1 MCSPS
6 LFPRPARTAHPAR
19 RDDPAG
25 PGCRV
30 YPQAPPAVEPGLEA
44 AYEHCR
50 AINRHYGKTYY
61 FSTQF
66 FPADLRPAVHALYAW
81 VRTPDE
87 GVDNPDGLS
96 LDAQRDKLRQWRD
109 VTAAA
114 VKSGQSAHPV
124 LHAWADAARR
134 HEVPAEYMRDFLGAM
149 EMDLTVSAYETFE
162 DLQRYTWG
170 SASVVGLMMCHLV
183 GARDPA
189 AVPHAAS
196 LGLAMQLTNFLRDV
210 GEDWRER
217 RRIYLPRE
225 DLSRF
230 GVTEDDIAGE
240 RLTENFCALVRFE
253 AERTRALYAHADEG
267 FAFIPAEARL
277 PIRLAR
283 VLYARILDKI
293 EQNRCDVFT
302 RRARVPTWEKLVTL
316 ARERAALAPN
326 AGPPAP
332 PSPGT

>member
-1 MCSPS
+1 MYDYVIVGAGSAGCVLANRLSE
-6 LFPRPARTAHPAR
+6 
-19 RDDPAG
+19 DPDVSVLLLEAG
-25 PGCRV
+25 PPDV
-30 YPQAPPAVEPGLEA
+30 KDNIHVPLGLLKL
-44 AYEHCR
+44 
-50 AINRHYGKTYY
+50 GKTDVDWDY
-61 FSTQF
+61 STAPEPF
-66 FPADLRPAVHALYAW
+66 C
-81 VRTPDE
+81 
-87 GVDNPDGLS
+87 
-96 LDAQRDKLRQWRD
+96 DA
-109 VTAAA
+109 
-114 VKSGQSAHPV
+114 
-124 LHAWADAARR
+124 
-134 HEVPAEYMRDFLGAM
+134 
-149 EMDLTVSAYETFE
+149 
-162 DLQRYTWG
+162 
-170 SASVVGLMMCHLV
+170 
-183 GARDPA
+183 
-189 AVPHAAS
+189 
-196 LGLAMQLTNFLRDV
+196 
-210 GEDWRER
+210 

-240 RLTENFCALVRFE
+240 RVTNGFCALVRFE

-326 AGPPAP
+326 VGPPAP